1 MDMNDILQRNGM
13 LEATRL
19 TRAGRL
25 TQATA
30 LLQRM
35 IRGESAPDT
44 PFGTAGDITP
54 TSPAR
59 APLMDAIAETI
70 EETDHHQS
78 SRTGQVLRN
87 GTSPQATGM
96 PRAPARPHTPETL
109 RTLFER
115 IKRVSSG
122 LGLPGLVKPSVAPTR
137 DIVPDGGQFIAGS
150 YNNQA
155 GSRAYKIYI
164 PSGYRGQALP
174 LIVMLHGCTQSPD
187 DFAAGTRMNVVAEER
202 TCLVVY
208 PEQPPTANASK
219 CWNWFRPS
227 DQQRGQGEPS
237 LIAGI
242 TRQLM
247 RDYSVDP
254 QRVYIAGL
262 SAGAAAAAC
271 DAPKTGLRP
280 AFCGGCAAVNGG
292 RNPPGEI
299 HSCPAGDNRSLLRD
313 A

>member
-1 MDMNDILQRNGM
+1 FPSTGSMDMNDILQRNGM

-35 IRGESAPDT
+35 LRGESAPDT
-44 PFGTAGDITP
+44 PFGTAGDIAPTP
-54 TSPAR
+54 PAS

-70 EETDHHQS
+70 EETDPQQA

-87 GTSPQATGM
+87 GPSSQATGTPQAT
-96 PRAPARPHTPETL
+96 ARPHTPETL

-122 LGLPGLVKPSVAPTR
+122 MGLPGLVKPSAVPSR
-137 DIVPDGGQFIAGS
+137 DIVPDGGRFIAGS

-174 LIVMLHGCTQSPD
+174 LIVMLHGCTQSSD
-187 DFAAGTRMNVVAEER
+187 DFAAGTPLN
-202 TCLVVY
+202 LV
-208 PEQPPTANASK
+208 P
-219 CWNWFRPS
+219 
-227 DQQRGQGEPS
+227 D
-237 LIAGI
+237 
-242 TRQLM
+242 
-247 RDYSVDP
+247 
-254 QRVYIAGL
+254 
-262 SAGAAAAAC
+262 
-271 DAPKTGLRP
+271 
-280 AFCGGCAAVNGG
+280 
-292 RNPPGEI
+292 
-299 HSCPAGDNRSLLRD
+299 
-313 A
+313 